1 MNLIK
6 VDFIEIII
14 LTTSLVAKYLSSIF
28 FQKWKFRKHEIKINF
43 HQSITKAKRQKT
55 KINELKTKKTIKHLK
70 SFGFYTLLISDKKLK

>member
-14 LTTSLVAKYLSSIF
+14 LTTSLVAKYLSPLF
-28 FQKWKFRKHEIKINF
+28 FPKWKFRKHEIKINF

-55 KINELKTKKTIKHLK
+55 KINEIKTKTTIKYLK
-70 SFGFYTLLISDKKLK
+70 SFAFYALLIVDKKLK